1 MTSSIIVE
9 DLSKRYE
16 IGTQGKLYWD
26 NQLRDQ
32 LVRLLRAPFRQRT
45 RKETIWALR
54 NVSFSVQEGEIVGII
69 GRNGAGK
76 STLLKILSKVTYPTR
91 GRIRSRGRVASL
103 LEVGTGFHE
112 ELTGREN
119 IFLNGSILGMKKR
132 EVHAKFDAIVAFSG
146 IERFIDTPIK
156 RYSSGMRLRL
166 GFAVAAH
173 LDPDV
178 LIIDEVLAVGDAAF
192 QKNCVS
198 AMHNL
203 QRGGRT
209 VLFVSHNMAAV
220 ENLCSRGIWLAEGS
234 VQLDGSAR
242 EVIEAYM
249 NSLTSTDSVSGEFTM
264 TGQRHGSGE
273 IRFTRVEFRS
283 TDGSLQEVTRSGN
296 AIVIRLH
303 YRANEPIEHGHF
315 ALRLS
320 TEHGT
325 LITEAG
331 TWYHGLDVPLIPPG
345 EGYVDLEIDDLNL
358 VSGRYYLS
366 LKAGY
371 ETHVYDTLENAVY
384 LDVEEAPIY
393 GSSRC
398 IDSRQGVVFFRQR
411 WRFDGIDHAATVE
424 GNSVDA
430 NSAARASRVAR

>member
-1 MTSSIIVE
+1 MTSAIIVE
-9 DLSKRYE
+9 HLSKRYQ
-16 IGTQGKLYWD
+16 IGARGKLHQD

-32 LVRLLRAPFRQRT
+32 LVRLLRASFRPRT

-54 NVSFSVQEGEIVGII
+54 DVSFSVQEGEIVGIV

-76 STLLKILSKVTYPTR
+76 STLLKILSKITYPTSGQLR
-91 GRIRSRGRVASL
+91 ARGRVASL

-119 IFLNGSILGMKKR
+119 IFLNGSILGMKRR
-132 EVHAKFDAIVAFSG
+132 EVDAKFDAIVAFSG

-178 LIIDEVLAVGDAAF
+178 LIVDEVLAVGDAAF
-192 QKNCVS
+192 QKKCVS
-198 AMHNL
+198 AMHDL
-203 QRGGRT
+203 RGGGRT

-220 ENLCSRGIWLAEGS
+220 ENLCSRAIWLAQGS
-234 VQLDGSAR
+234 VRLDGPAR
-242 EVIEAYM
+242 DVIDAYM
-249 NSLTSTDSVSGEFTM
+249 NFLTSADSVSSEFTM
-264 TGQRHGSGE
+264 TDRRRGSGE

-283 TDGSLQEVTRSGN
+283 TDGSLQAVSRSGK

-303 YRANEPIEHGHF
+303 YRAHEPIERGHF
-315 ALRLS
+315 ALSLW

-331 TWYHGLDVPLIPPG
+331 TWYHGLEIPLIPAG
-345 EGYVDLEIDDLNL
+345 EGYIDLEIDELNL
-358 VSGRYYLS
+358 VAGRYYLS
-366 LKAGY
+366 LRAES
-371 ETHVYDTLENAVY
+371 ETHLYDLPDHAAS
-384 LDVEEAPIY
+384 LDIEEAPIY
-393 GSSRC
+393 GSSRR

-411 WRFDGIDHAATVE
+411 WRFDGIGRATAVE
-424 GNSVDA
+424 ENATDT
-430 NSAARASRVAR
+430 N